1 MDTLLYII
9 LGSIDILAILVL
21 AFKAF
26 RFPLTYKK
34 ELLIMSLSASLLSY
48 LNRAILDIPTIDGLA
63 QYTLLVLFLR
73 YMLKVR
79 LFDSTVLATVGY
91 LGFNVVQYNTY
102 VVLLW
107 TGVVSFADG
116 QALANLGTYIIQ
128 VTTDSLLFFI
138 AWLIYRY
145 NHGFSFIMIP
155 PHDVHIRTNMTVL
168 RILIMIMVFLSTGTI
183 LFVTNWMLSHDGNP
197 TSLIPVFIIY
207 LVILL
212 KLLEKKDMTND

>member
-34 ELLIMSLSASLLSY
+34 ELLIMSLTASLVSY
-48 LNRAILDIPTIDGLA
+48 LNRAILDIPTIDGLV
-63 QYTLLVLFLR
+63 QYTILVLFLR

-79 LFDSTVLATVGY
+79 LFDGIVLATVGY
-91 LGFNVVQYNTY
+91 LGFFIVQYSTY
-102 VVLLW
+102 LVLLW
-107 TGVVSFADG
+107 TGIVSFADG

-128 VTTDSLLFFI
+128 LATHIFVFGV

-145 NHGFSFIMIP
+145 NHGFSFIMVP
-155 PHDVHIRTNMTVL
+155 PQDVHIRTNMTML
-168 RILIMIMVFLSTGTI
+168 RVLIMVMVFLSTGTF
-183 LFVTNWMLSHDGNP
+183 LFVTNWLISYDGNP
-197 TSLIPVFIIY
+197 TSLIPVFILY

>member
-1 MDTLLYII
+1 MDTFLYII

-21 AFKAF
+21 GFKAF

-34 ELLIMSLSASLLSY
+34 ELLIMSLTASLVSY
-48 LNRAILDIPTIDGLA
+48 LNRVILDIPNIDGLV
-63 QYTLLVLFLR
+63 QYTILVLFLR

-79 LFDSTVLATVGY
+79 LFDGIVLATVGY
-91 LGFNVVQYNTY
+91 LGFFIVQYSTY
-102 VVLLW
+102 LVLLW
-107 TGVVSFADG
+107 TGIVSFSDG

-128 VTTDSLLFFI
+128 LTTHLFVFLA

-145 NHGFSFIMIP
+145 NHGFSFIMVP
-155 PHDVHIRTNMTVL
+155 PQDVHIRTNMTML
-168 RILIMIMVFLSTGTI
+168 RVLIMVLVFLSTGTF
-183 LFVTNWMLSHDGNP
+183 LFVTNWLISYDGNP
-197 TSLIPVFIIY
+197 TSLIPVFILY